1 MKDAASDVEHKRVL
15 GGFDP
20 IDVAVGA
27 RIRLR
32 RRMHGVNQEALAN
45 ALGVTFQQIQKYER
59 GANRVSASALVWIAA
74 SLDTTVAELVGEDG
88 AGQTSA
94 ALLPYVTVPGAMDLL
109 ESFAAIQD
117 ARCRRLVSEMARVL
131 AQRPGLDGETS

>member
-1 MKDAASDVEHKRVL
+1 
-15 GGFDP
+15 
-20 IDVAVGA
+20 
-27 RIRLR
+27 
-32 RRMHGVNQEALAN
+32 
-45 ALGVTFQQIQKYER
+45 
-59 GANRVSASALVWIAA
+59 
-74 SLDTTVAELVGEDG
+74 LDTTVAELVGEDG

-94 ALLPYVTVPGAMDLL
+94 ALLPCVTVPGAMDLL